1 VSSPAEPWVAR
12 LSPAGAGHGLG
23 AASAFGD
30 DVEPVRLPF
39 DLQRSGLFLGA
50 LAAAAMTAIAAALTV
65 GVLPAVALLLG
76 IGLLLAVAF
85 NELLGLV
92 LLAALVPITSGIARG
107 LPAPGFRISELLVGG
122 VGIVLLTTAR
132 QTARWTA
139 VDWLALLYAAATFT
153 LGGYDVLDRG
163 ASLSSDD
170 LGLLVGPL
178 QFLLLYRA
186 VLVTARTPER
196 RRLVLRLVVVAS
208 VPVSLLAIG
217 QQLNVLGL
225 RGLMVTLTGVDHQS
239 GSVTGDLTARAT
251 GPFPHWHNLGGY
263 LFMVLLAVAAV
274 LIRRVPGVLP
284 TPWLLTIGALD
295 LAGLV
300 ESLSIAPMVGVL
312 AGTLVLAVWLG
323 GVTRVVLAV
332 SAGLLVAAL
341 IFGPQIDARY
351 EQQFAR
357 APGSEGSAFVPQTI
371 AYRYDLWTSQLLPG
385 LEGRWLTGYGPDLPP
400 DIQSFPYTE
409 SLYIGLLFRGGV
421 ILLAAWIA
429 LAAAMGAAGRRSTHD
444 RDPLQHA
451 LGATVATA
459 IVCLL
464 FMQTIEGYFVDS
476 GTPHV
481 LWILLGLLA
490 VREPLPV
497 PRTTSRTAA
506 ESLARRRGW
515 GAGVAAAFDSLDPGS
530 RHLLH
535 LSYVDRLSDDEI
547 VGILSSDVDEV
558 GRWRHSALRRL
569 ARLTGLSPREVEGV
583 LAGRE
588 RVLA

>member
-1 VSSPAEPWVAR
+1 VSSSAEPWAGR
-12 LSPAGAGHGLG
+12 LTPAGSHGLG

-30 DVEPVRLPF
+30 DVEAVRLPF

-50 LAAAAMTAIAAALTV
+50 LAAAAMAAIAAALTV
-65 GVLPAVALLLG
+65 GVLPALALLLG
-76 IGLLLAVAF
+76 IGVLLVVAF
-85 NELLGLV
+85 NELVGLV
-92 LLAALVPITSGIARG
+92 LLTALVPITSGIARG
-107 LPAPGFRISELLVGG
+107 LPVPGLRISELLVGAVG
-122 VGIVLLTTAR
+122 VVLLTTTR
-132 QTARWTA
+132 QTVRWTA
-139 VDWLALLYAAATFT
+139 VDWLALLYAAATFV
-153 LGGYDVLDRG
+153 LGAYDALDRG

-186 VLVTARTPER
+186 VLATARTPER
-196 RRLVLRLVVVAS
+196 RRLALRLVIVTS
-208 VPVSLLAIG
+208 VPVALLAIG
-217 QQLNVLGL
+217 QQVNVLGL
-225 RGLMVTLTGVDHQS
+225 RGLMATITGVDQFQS
-239 GSVTGDLTARAT
+239 VGADLTARAT

-284 TPWLLTIGALD
+284 SPWLLAIGAVD

-300 ESLSIAPMVGVL
+300 ESLSIAPIVGVV

-332 SAGLLVAAL
+332 SAALLVAAL
-341 IFGPQIDARY
+341 VFGPQVDARY
-351 EQQFAR
+351 DQQFAR

-385 LEGRWLTGYGPDLPP
+385 LKGRWLTGYGPDLPP

-409 SLYIGLLFRGGV
+409 SLYIGLLYRGGV
-421 ILLAAWIA
+421 ILLAAWFA
-429 LAAAMGAAGRRSTHD
+429 LAAAMAAAGRRSTHD

-459 IVCLL
+459 VVCLL

-490 VREPLPV
+490 FREPLPL
-497 PRTTSRTAA
+497 PRPSGRSAA
-506 ESLARRRGW
+506 ERLARRRGW
-515 GAGVAAAFDSLDPGS
+515 GAGVAAAYDSLDPGS

-535 LSYVDRLSDDEI
+535 LSYVDRLSDEEI
-547 VGILSSDVDEV
+547 VAVLSSDAEEI
-558 GRWRHSALRRL
+558 GRWRHAALRRL
-569 ARLTGLSPREVEGV
+569 ARLTRLSPREVEAV
-583 LAGRE
+583 LVERE
-588 RVLA
+588 RAPA